1 MWATVLGV
9 HYIIVNVIW
18 FLQKFNFHSH
28 SVYWDAHQRLKLGL
42 GSRSTAVARKCQN
55 INIITKHKH
64 YFQIQIFHKSISY
77 LLESMF
83 KCKIKFE
90 GHHRIFYQGTYN
102 TWLHLY
108 ALQCCN
114 GWHFMVRYNNDGV
127 LLYYIILYCIY
138 SILYMI
144 WYYIILLLNGCW
156 QFIVKRLSLNL

>member
-18 FLQKFNFHSH
+18 FLQKFYFHSH

-90 GHHRIFYQGTYN
+90 DIIVFSFKGLAILGCIYMHYN
-102 TWLHLY
+102 AAMDDSLWYDITT
-108 ALQCCN
+108 
-114 GWHFMVRYNNDGV
+114 ME
-127 LLYYIILYCIY
+127 LYYTI
-138 SILYMI
+138 
-144 WYYIILLLNGCW
+144 
-156 QFIVKRLSLNL
+156 